1 MGDRAWAGTQARP
14 GKGKVLSG
22 DTLASMRTNFPVSF
36 PVFPNPSLSLAPSA
50 PKCPP
55 TPVGVPVSHCCL
67 KLSLQFPSPGLT
79 SWPSLAGVRTA
90 SSVRV
95 AAGTGAS

>member
-1 MGDRAWAGTQARP
+1 MEIIGTASATAASISHGLRKQGRVKQLEGSMGDRAWAGTQARP

-55 TPVGVPVSHCCL
+55 TPVGVPVSH
-67 KLSLQFPSPGLT
+67 
-79 SWPSLAGVRTA
+79 
-90 SSVRV
+90 
-95 AAGTGAS
+95 